1 MMKVYE
7 NQIIFRLSKQVEELV
22 DNVGE
27 DYTFFPKKIMEFKQ
41 IILNNSIIL
50 GERFCYFAFN
60 LCDKKFIIMITG
72 NGNPITYNLLSN
84 TFIGISAI
92 KYKSTDQ
99 YILYINIKPIQKTS
113 IKVGTILVELSDTF
127 LSNNQMEYDRQTNE
141 YKFTPKEDIEI
152 ISYCRDTDIEFSARL
167 EDYKNLKL
175 LCDESTIAIKTFKSS
190 TDILLDYKGEYRL
203 LLDLVEIKD
212 KKYMITISEI
222 RNDKND

>member
-7 NQIIFRLSKQVEELV
+7 NQIVFRLSKQVEELV

-27 DYTFFPKKIMEFKQ
+27 NYTFFPKKIMEFKQ

-50 GERFCYFAFN
+50 GERFCYFTFN
-60 LCDKKFIIMITG
+60 PYDKEFIIMITG
-72 NGNPITYNLLSN
+72 NGEPITYNLLAN
-84 TFIGISAI
+84 TFISITAI

-99 YILYINIKPIQKTS
+99 YILYISIKPIQKTI
-113 IKVGTILVELSDTF
+113 IKVGTVLVELSDTF

-141 YKFTPKEDIEI
+141 YKFTPKKDIKI
-152 ISYCRDTDIEFSARL
+152 ISYCRDTDIEFSTRL

-175 LCDESTIAIKTFKSS
+175 LCDESTIAIKTSKFS
-190 TDILLDYKGEYRL
+190 TDIFLDYKGKYRL

-212 KKYMITISEI
+212 KKYMITISEMGG
-222 RNDKND
+222 NKND